1 MGETHQVQSQLEQRT
16 QQMMRVVQGFNEEKD
31 LIEDKFVMVKS
42 DLEIPEGRILTEK
55 VRLDGEVSGV
65 GGQVMIQQAITDEV

>member
-1 MGETHQVQSQLEQRT
+1 
-16 QQMMRVVQGFNEEKD
+16 MMRVVQGFNEEKD

-55 VRLDGEVSGV
+55 VRLNGEVSGV

>member
-1 MGETHQVQSQLEQRT
+1 
-16 QQMMRVVQGFNEEKD
+16 MMRVVQGFNEEKD